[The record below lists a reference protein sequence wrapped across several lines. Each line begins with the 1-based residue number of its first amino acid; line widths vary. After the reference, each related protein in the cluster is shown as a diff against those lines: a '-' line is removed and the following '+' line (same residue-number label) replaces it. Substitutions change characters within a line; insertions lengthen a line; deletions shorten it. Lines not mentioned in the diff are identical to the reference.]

1 MALPSVGTTGE
12 IFTTFLRLGTTSFG
26 GPIAHL
32 AYFRREFVE
41 RRGWLDSSRFSEM
54 LALCQLLPGPAS
66 SQLGFLIGWVRGGWR
81 GALAAFVGFTAPSAL
96 LLFAL
101 ARSTPRLDG
110 AFGLALVHGLKLVAV
125 SVVAHAVLRMAPAL
139 APDGRRL
146 VIAVTSGAIMWWAST
161 AGAQLAVLVLAG
173 ALGALWCDAAPVGD
187 ESHLAATVRPGTGRW
202 ALVAFVVMLT
212 AALLWPARGDATLGA
227 LAATFV
233 RAGALVFGGGHV
245 VLPLLETTLVGQGWL
260 TADVFLAGYGAAQVV
275 PGPLFSVS
283 TYFGALT
290 PTGITAAVG
299 ALVATLAVFA
309 PGFVLVLAVLPVW
322 SRVRTLPRAGAVLAG
337 LNAAVVGLLAAAWVD
352 PVVRSAVRS
361 PVDIVIALVGIGLA
375 WRLARPTLFVV
386 VWCVGATALVSS
398 LR

>member
-1 MALPSVGTTGE
+1 MALPSVGSTGE

-32 AYFRREFVE
+32 AYFRHEFVE
-41 RRGWLDSSRFSEM
+41 RRGWLDASRYAEL

-81 GALAAFVGFTAPSAL
+81 GALVAFVGFTAPSAL

-101 ARSTPRLDG
+101 ARWTLRLDG

-125 SVVAHAVLRMAPAL
+125 SIVAHAVLRMAPAL
-139 APDGRRL
+139 APDGRRM
-146 VIAVTSGAIMWWAST
+146 VIAWVSGAIMWWVST
-161 AGAQLAVLVLAG
+161 ASAQLAVLVLAG
-173 ALGALWCDAAPVGD
+173 ALGAMWCHAAPVGD
-187 ESHLAATVRPGTGRW
+187 GSPLAETVRPGTGRW
-202 ALVAFVVMLT
+202 ALGVFALLLS
-212 AALLWPARGDATLGA
+212 AALLWPMHGAATLVA

-260 TADVFLAGYGAAQVV
+260 TTDTFLAGYGAAQVV

-290 PTGITAAVG
+290 PTGVAPVVG
-299 ALVATLAVFA
+299 AVVATLAVFA
-309 PGFVLVLAVLPVW
+309 PGFLLVLAVLPVW
-322 SRVRTLPRAGAVLAG
+322 SRVRALPRAGAVLAG
-337 LNAAVVGLLAAAWVD
+337 VNAGVVGLLAAAWID
-352 PVVRSAVRS
+352 PVARSAVRS
-361 PVDIVIALVGIGLA
+361 PLDVVIALVGIVLA
-375 WRLARPTLFVV
+375 MRLARPTLFVV
-386 VWCVGATALVSS
+386 AWCVGANVLVSF